1 MVQTLKYGIPVNEEP
16 LEILCKWVRER
27 YLVHLKKDVQKLPAP
42 WSDWDIMRELRFTN
56 VLRKHDKESKYII
69 NSTYLN
75 SELSI
80 EEKILNAFIFRAYNK
95 HETYSLVGFPRK
107 RQLITW
113 DEVLAMEEKIKKK
126 RLEYPTYCFCTSAFN
141 TGGIKTCWGNFE
153 DKEAA
158 FDKTNLV
165 ESRFALLWND
175 LIKNNVDKK
184 ILECKSAE
192 DVGTEIRKVRGF
204 AGEFLSFQ
212 VYVDLTYNPGFPCNE
227 DDWAICGPGCKLG
240 IAYLFGNDNRSIE
253 ELDYS
258 YDDLLYWTRD
268 NIEKMLEDH
277 GVNLKTLMEDL
288 PLEQRR
294 ISLSNVENLFCEFSK
309 TCKQIYH
316 EGKVRRKYSV
326 QSISPDLF

>member
-16 LEILCKWVRER
+16 LEILCKWIRER

-56 VLRKHDKESKYII
+56 VLRKHDKESKYVI

-80 EEKILNAFIFRAYNK
+80 EEKILNAFVFRAYNK

-126 RLEYPTYCFCTSAFN
+126 RLEHPTYCFCTSAFN

-184 ILECKSAE
+184 ILECKSAK

-212 VYVDLTYNPGFPCNE
+212 VYVDLTYIPGFPFNE

-277 GVNLKTLMEDL
+277 GVNLKMLMEDL

-316 EGKVRRKYSV
+316 EGKARRKYSI
-326 QSISPDLF
+326 QTTSSDLF